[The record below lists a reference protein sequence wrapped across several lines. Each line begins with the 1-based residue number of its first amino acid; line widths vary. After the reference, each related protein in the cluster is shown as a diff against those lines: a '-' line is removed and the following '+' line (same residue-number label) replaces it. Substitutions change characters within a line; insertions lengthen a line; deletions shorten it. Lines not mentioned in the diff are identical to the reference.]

1 MFDLSRE
8 YLIDDWIETRPIAF
22 TNHLFSIVYLDC
34 GALGCIA
41 ATFLMGYLFGYAYK
55 RARTIMIEKRETLT
69 MLLFLIATTQAPSLI
84 TAGPALYGCV
94 MIAVFFNVAV
104 TLGLAALLSARSG
117 GKETPALL

>member
-1 MFDLSRE
+1 
-8 YLIDDWIETRPIAF
+8 
-22 TNHLFSIVYLDC
+22 
-34 GALGCIA
+34 
-41 ATFLMGYLFGYAYK
+41 
-55 RARTIMIEKRETLT
+55 